1 MTTPIIK
8 INGIGL
14 RTAEILVENGF
25 KCAEDLA
32 AASVDALSKIH
43 GFGPVRAKLVI
54 ETAQALCGAKSENPD
69 SVPVLTA
76 ATKTTDIPQ
85 VDDDAKVEDSS
96 NIRQLEKKDKSKKK
110 SKKKK
115 KDKEDKKSKKEVK
128 QKKTKK
134 AKKDKKT
141 SSKKKKKK
149 KKNE

>member
-14 RTAEILVENGF
+14 RTAEILVENGY

-32 AASVDALSKIH
+32 ASSVDALSKIH

-54 ETAQALCGAKSENPD
+54 ETAQALCVAKSGNPD
-69 SVPVLTA
+69 TVPVLTA

-85 VDDDAKVEDSS
+85 IDDDRKVEESANNS
-96 NIRQLEKKDKSKKK
+96 QLEKKDKSKKK

-115 KDKEDKKSKKEVK
+115 SKKKKKDKEDKKTKKEVK
-128 QKKTKK
+128 QKKT
-134 AKKDKKT
+134 KKT

-149 KKNE
+149 KNE